1 MCKCHQVFLY
11 KKSQI
16 NRKNSE
22 KQLTESAFNIMI
34 TSNLTMSYPINYH
47 YIG

>member
-1 MCKCHQVFLY
+1 MNKEQDLMRKCHQVFLY

-22 KQLTESAFNIMI
+22 K
-34 TSNLTMSYPINYH
+34 
-47 YIG
+47 